1 MKVNP
6 ETGLVEGIAY
16 YASTHCNHRPVG
28 VEPSLFVVHAISLPP
43 GQFNG
48 DDVIH
53 LFQGKLDIEAHPY
66 YRHLAGVR
74 VSAHCW
80 IRRCG
85 ELVQF
90 VPFHQ
95 RAWHAGVSR
104 FAQRTN
110 VNDFSIGIELEGTET
125 ASFTQAQYAQL
136 NRLIAALKQAYS
148 SLESAPIVGHSDIAP
163 VRKTDPGLGFDWQRL
178 VP

>member
-6 ETGLVEGIAY
+6 ETGLVEGVAY

-53 LFQGKLDIEAHPY
+53 LFQGGLNIDAHPY
-66 YRHLAGVR
+66 YRQLAGVK

-80 IRRCG
+80 IRRNG

-90 VPFHQ
+90 VPFHL

-104 FAQRTN
+104 FAQRVN

-125 ASFTQAQYAQL
+125 ALFTKAQYARL
-136 NRLIAALKQAYS
+136 NELIHALREAYP
-148 SLESAPIVGHSDIAP
+148 SLQSAPLVAHGDIAP
-163 VRKTDPGLGFDWQRL
+163 GRKTDPGLGFDWSK
-178 VP
+178 VTV

>member
-1 MKVNP
+1 MKVNSI
-6 ETGLVEGIAY
+6 TGLVEGVAY
-16 YASTHCNHRPVG
+16 YATDHCNDRPNG
-28 VEPSLFVVHAISLPP
+28 IEPSLVVLHAISLPP
-43 GQFNG
+43 GQFG
-48 DDVIH
+48 GSDVIDF
-53 LFQGKLDIEAHPY
+53 FQGNLSLASHPY
-66 YRHLAGVR
+66 YQQLVDVH

-90 VPFHQ
+90 VPFHR

-104 FAQRTN
+104 FANRTG

-125 ASFTQAQYAQL
+125 ASFTEAQYAQL
-136 NRLIAALKQAYS
+136 NCVIAALKQAYP
-148 SLESAPIVGHSDIAP
+148 SLKSASIVGHSDIAP

>member
-6 ETGLVEGIAY
+6 ETGLVEGVAY

-43 GQFNG
+43 GQFHG

-66 YRHLAGVR
+66 YRQLAGIR

-80 IRRCG
+80 IRRNG

-90 VPFHQ
+90 VPFHL

-104 FAQRTN
+104 FAQRVN

-125 ASFTQAQYAQL
+125 SHFTAAQYAKL
-136 NRLIAALKQAYS
+136 NALIATLKQVYPNLAT
-148 SLESAPIVGHSDIAP
+148 APTVGHSDVAP
-163 VRKTDPGLGFDWQRL
+163 LRKTDPGLGFDWSQ
-178 VP
+178 VSV